1 VLGGLVSGTEIS
13 RGTISVSRPNR
24 QWDYPYAWPPHQ
36 VLAWVGLEKYGYLQD
51 AQRLA
56 YRFIYMMTT
65 AFVDY
70 HGVVPEKFDAVNVS
84 HKVDAEYGN
93 QGVDFKL
100 VAREGF
106 GWMNAAYQVGLTY
119 LTSHMRRAVAILVS
133 PDLFFSASG
142 HVALKEGEIIFES
155 PAVAV
160 AAQMDENKDG
170 YFPGSSKVLTSEVMR
185 GGPLFLL
192 EI

>member
-1 VLGGLVSGTEIS
+1 
-13 RGTISVSRPNR
+13 
-24 QWDYPYAWPPHQ
+24 
-36 VLAWVGLEKYGYLQD
+36 
-51 AQRLA
+51 
-56 YRFIYMMTT
+56 
-65 AFVDY
+65 
-70 HGVVPEKFDAVNVS
+70 
-84 HKVDAEYGN
+84 
-93 QGVDFKL
+93 
-100 VAREGF
+100 
-106 GWMNAAYQVGLTY
+106 
-119 LTSHMRRAVAILVS
+119 MRRAVAILVS